1 MPTPSQIS
9 NATTV
14 SLDPLEFDEQDARY
28 MVFRCVHCQHAI
40 IICATCGITVVLGVF
55 SVCITLFKF
64 ASDSLV
70 EVTALTG
77 LTVFLFSGLI
87 AHAAAYFAVKKQS
100 ASYLQPY
107 LVLHVFFII
116 VEFTMGLTAVGE
128 LVTDSDENID
138 DSDRFAR
145 KVLEFVPLC
154 IIWSSGMISVGVKYK
169 QYLVNR
175 LNSAYGI
182 GTTVTPIVIHRPQ
195 TPQDCQNKP
204 NDCASLP

>member
-116 VEFTMGLTAVGE
+116 VMKISTTA
-128 LVTDSDENID
+128 TDLREN
-138 DSDRFAR
+138 
-145 KVLEFVPLC
+145 
-154 IIWSSGMISVGVKYK
+154 GMISVGVKYK